1 MEIGIETIPIQIP
14 PEGMEKD
21 AWSSL
26 NPAKIDG
33 KKVDGIEIP
42 DVDTSDSGWVSD
54 IKFSAYNY
62 RRVDWTSGSVYTIA
76 GEQFSVSSGNTGNM
90 SVPTYIYFDK
100 AQGSLQT
107 TTSVSQSVGEGKILI
122 CVASPVNDSSKDA
135 EFQAF
140 NGGGISKL
148 ISADNIPS
156 GMITA
161 NLIAGNTITAN
172 EIASNTI
179 TGGKI
184 AGGTITGSKIAS
196 STITAGNIA
205 SGTITASEIA
215 SGTITANE
223 IASNTIT
230 SGKINVSKLDA
241 ISADMGTIT
250 AGTITGA
257 LIQTSSSS
265 YAGIKISSSI
275 GGLNVYG
282 ENINIYSTGNTK
294 YGTIGSGGAYLDITS
309 TSNRN
314 IRIAPWGG
322 SVFFGLNSGS
332 GIAPTSSGQGTC
344 GLSSQ
349 YWADVYSN
357 NFSLSGSYINYT
369 SGKIKM
375 NSDTQIAGSLHA
387 TGAIECQTGR
397 IRVGGTDFYPTMGT
411 FSGSHYY
418 LRS

>member
-1 MEIGIETIPIQIP
+1 MEIGLETTPIQIP

-33 KKVDGIEIP
+33 KKVEGIEIP
-42 DVDTSDSGWVSD
+42 SVDTSDSGWASN

-62 RRVDWTSGSVYTIA
+62 RQVDWTSGSVYTIA
-76 GEQFSVSSGNTGNM
+76 GDQFSVSSGSTGNM
-90 SVPTYIYFDK
+90 AAPTYIYFDK
-100 AQGSLQT
+100 TQGSLQT

-122 CVASPVNDSSKDA
+122 CVASPVNDSSKKA

-140 NGGGISKL
+140 NGGGVSK
-148 ISADNIPS
+148 
-156 GMITA
+156 MITA
-161 NLIAGNTITAN
+161 DLIAG
-172 EIASNTI
+172 
-179 TGGKI
+179 
-184 AGGTITGSKIAS
+184 
-196 STITAGNIA
+196 
-205 SGTITASEIA
+205 
-215 SGTITANE
+215 GTITANE

-230 SGKINVSKLDA
+230 ASKINVSTLDA
-241 ISADMGTIT
+241 ISANMGTIT

-257 LIQTSSSS
+257 LIQTSSSN
-265 YAGIKISSSI
+265 YAGVKISSDI

-294 YGTIGSGGAYLDITS
+294 YGTIGSGGAYFDIAS

-332 GIAPTSSGQGTC
+332 GIAPTSSGQGNC

-349 YWADVYSN
+349 YWANVYSN
-357 NFSLSGSYINYT
+357 NFTLSGSYINYT
-369 SGKIKM
+369 SGRIKM
-375 NSDTQIAGSLHA
+375 NSDTQIAGSLYA

-397 IRVGGTDFYPTMGT
+397 IRVGGIDLYPTTGAYD
-411 FSGSHYY
+411 SSKYY